1 MKKRVFSGIQPSG
14 EIHIGNY
21 FGAIKQWIP
30 IQDKYDCVYGIVD
43 YHSMT
48 VKYDP
53 KELTNKVLDA
63 AIIYLSAGL
72 DPEKSNLMV
81 QSQVPEHT
89 ELTWILNTVTPLSWC
104 ERVPTFKQKKIQNEK
119 NVNVGLFDYPVLMT
133 ADIII
138 YKAEFVP
145 VGKDQLPHLELSREI
160 TRKFNSTFG
169 EIFPEPK
176 PIICEGSLIIGLDG
190 KQKMSKSLGNCIYM
204 SDSQEIIR
212 KKLSIAVTD
221 TRRVKKTD
229 SGVPTDCNIF
239 SLHKIL
245 SKKEE
250 IESCREGCLNASI
263 GCFDCK
269 KILADNLIN
278 ELEPF
283 KEKKNYWDNNIEKV
297 KEILNEGGKKAK
309 VIARETIN
317 EVREKVGLWKF

>member
-21 FGAIKQWIP
+21 FGAIKQWIE
-30 IQDKYDCVYGIVD
+30 IQEKYNCIYGIVD

-48 VKYDP
+48 VKYNID
-53 KELTNKVLDA
+53 ELKNKVIDA
-63 AIIYLSAGL
+63 AVTYLSAGL
-72 DPEKSNLMV
+72 DPERSHLMV

-89 ELTWILNTVTPLSWC
+89 ELTWILNTVTPMSWC
-104 ERVPTFKQKKIQNEK
+104 ERVPTFKQKRIQNEK
-119 NVNVGLFDYPVLMT
+119 NVNMGLFNYPVLMT

-145 VGKDQLPHLELSREI
+145 VGKDQLPHIELAREI

-176 PIICEGSLIIGLDG
+176 PIITDGALIIGLDG
-190 KQKMSKSLGNCIYM
+190 KQKMSKSIGNCIYM
-204 SDSQEIIR
+204 ADSNDVIR
-212 KKLSIAVTD
+212 KKLATAVTD

-229 SGVPTDCNIF
+229 PGVPSDCNIF

-245 SKKEE
+245 SKKDE
-250 IESCREGCLNASI
+250 IESCREGCLKGSI

-269 KILADNLIN
+269 KILANNLID

-283 KEKKNYWDNNIEKV
+283 KEKKSYWDNNIEKV
-297 KEILNEGGKKAK
+297 KEILNEGGKQARSIAK
-309 VIARETIN
+309 DTI
-317 EVREKVGLWKF
+317 EQVREEVGLWKF